1 MVHYCKAVIYL
12 VLSCTVV
19 CASVLLIVVIWIV
32 LLQNSMCY
40 SYVVCLCGPPIST
53 PIFKPLWPALDAI
66 IFFAIFR
73 LADRTKRTG
82 PSQTTDS
89 STARCSPGSTPPSP
103 TGEWAVPL
111 MRACLQCAFSQLSW
125 QCTEGV
131 LEVHFALIRLTTK
144 FKLTT
149 MWTLYRQLQT
159 YTLAHDFE
167 LKRHKGNAKNVWPY
181 HRTLFPRIFAITS
194 ENSPLNWFH

>member
-89 STARCSPGSTPPSP
+89 STARCSPGNNTWYQTECPVSRGTRQDAQWHQ
-103 TGEWAVPL
+103 TRCTV
-111 MRACLQCAFSQLSW
+111 QCHVASDRMPNNTWHQPGCPITCGTM
-125 QCTEGV
+125 QPGCPKTRG
-131 LEVHFALIRLTTK
+131 IR
-144 FKLTT
+144 
-149 MWTLYRQLQT
+149 QDAQ
-159 YTLAHDFE
+159 
-167 LKRHKGNAKNVWPY
+167 
-181 HRTLFPRIFAITS
+181 
-194 ENSPLNWFH
+194 